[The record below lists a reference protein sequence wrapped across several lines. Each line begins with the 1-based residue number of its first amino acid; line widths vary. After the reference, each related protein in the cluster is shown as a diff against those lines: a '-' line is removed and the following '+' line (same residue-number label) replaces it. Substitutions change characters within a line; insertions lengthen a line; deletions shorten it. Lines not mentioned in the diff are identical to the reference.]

1 MTKKQLEKYFAE
13 EGCKTAY
20 SGKTRT
26 MYIKG
31 SVTQS
36 WVNYINLPTSIKLVV
51 Q

>member
-13 EGCKTAY
+13 EGCQTAY
-20 SGKTRT
+20 SGKAKT

-31 SVTQS
+31 PVVQS
-36 WVNYINLPTSIKLVV
+36 WVDRLNLPTSIKLIV